1 MHSHRAEAPNLEED
15 MKHSYRFPHRFLPK
29 KGVMAVLSILS
40 ISTMLSFVLTVPLNA
55 TQRMVIAEEYTNS
68 G

>member
-1 MHSHRAEAPNLEED
+1 

>member
-1 MHSHRAEAPNLEED
+1 MNRLHPFTRFLAPN
-15 MKHSYRFPHRFLPK
+15 RRGAWIFLSP
-29 KGVMAVLSILS
+29 LLIILCS
-40 ISTMLSFVLTVPLNA
+40 LVGIAPLNA